1 MSSKSVGDDFV
12 FMSRHSEGLC
22 MDKSKRERLE
32 KAGWTVG
39 STEEFLGLSPEE
51 AAYLELKSN
60 LARAFSA
67 KRKSLG
73 LSQVAVAKKIRSSQS
88 RVAKME
94 AGDPTVSIDLL
105 VKSLF
110 ALGETVK
117 ELQQVL

>member
-1 MSSKSVGDDFV
+1 
-12 FMSRHSEGLC
+12 

-32 KAGWTVG
+32 KAGWKVG
-39 STEEFLGLSPEE
+39 STEEFLELSPEE

-60 LARAFSA
+60 LARAFSE

>member
-1 MSSKSVGDDFV
+1 
-12 FMSRHSEGLC
+12 
-22 MDKSKRERLE
+22 MDNSKRIRLE
-32 KAGWTVG
+32 KAGWKVG
-39 STEEFLGLSPEE
+39 SAEEFLGLSPEE
-51 AAYLELKSN
+51 SAYLELKSN
-60 LARAFSA
+60 LARAFSE

-73 LSQVAVAKKIRSSQS
+73 LSQVAVARKLKSSQS

-94 AGDPTVSIDLL
+94 AGDPSVSIDLL